1 HSDLNELPLQLH
13 RPLRWHNESNFL
25 GFAFDPMDIFH
36 VILSSLLII
45 VPCELQLFTH
55 QYIVSITEFDM
66 LKIHSGNEQLNSGKH
81 NMQSIFISGAG
92 QGIGAAIARLFI
104 QQGYK
109 VGLYDINQSQV
120 TSLAAELGSH
130 AKAGL
135 LDVTQ
140 PEQWQSALAEFVAW
154 AGQLNILV
162 NNAGILYSGS
172 FEHTEL
178 SAHHRTIDI
187 NVKGVINGC
196 YAAF

>member
-1 HSDLNELPLQLH
+1 
-13 RPLRWHNESNFL
+13 
-25 GFAFDPMDIFH
+25 
-36 VILSSLLII
+36 
-45 VPCELQLFTH
+45 
-55 QYIVSITEFDM
+55 
-66 LKIHSGNEQLNSGKH
+66 
-81 NMQSIFISGAG
+81 MQSIFISGAG

-130 AKAGL
+130 AKAGV

-172 FEHTEL
+172 LNIRNCLHTTERL
-178 SAHHRTIDI
+178 ISMS
-187 NVKGVINGC
+187 KG
-196 YAAF
+196 